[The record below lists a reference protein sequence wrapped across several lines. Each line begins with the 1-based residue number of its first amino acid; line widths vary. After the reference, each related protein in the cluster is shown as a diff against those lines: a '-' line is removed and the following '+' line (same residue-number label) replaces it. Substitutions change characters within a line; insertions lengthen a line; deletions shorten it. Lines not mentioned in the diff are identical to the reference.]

1 MRLFS
6 PWHFINVFTFRKL
19 VAGVEFITGR
29 FGCAFNDGAK
39 LALGAANIC
48 REFAGRVVIAAQ
60 EWPL

>member
-1 MRLFS
+1 ML
-6 PWHFINVFTFRKL
+6 TFWKL